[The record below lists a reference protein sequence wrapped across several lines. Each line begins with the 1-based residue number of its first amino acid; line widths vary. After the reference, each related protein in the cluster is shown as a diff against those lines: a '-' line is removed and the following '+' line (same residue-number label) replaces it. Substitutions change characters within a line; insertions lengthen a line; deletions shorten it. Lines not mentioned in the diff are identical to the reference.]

1 MRLQSRV
8 VARITREQD
17 PYNSA
22 RRRGARGRS
31 CLDRETLHDAQH
43 AASDAIV
50 FPAGAKEAQVTP
62 RRASHATAVMCGA
75 CKLCQRPWR
84 ARWWARA
91 GGVNGRSALPPLGH
105 GGLLASFAASSHYS
119 SGRACAGAE
128 CGASRECYPLLKRM
142 QRAIRAHATE
152 TCQCR
157 RVPITAAL
165 YSAPHAPRF
174 SERIID
180 LRRGTRCA
188 AGRAGVMRETWRLVA
203 GGRHLDV
210 SAGRDY

>member
-1 MRLQSRV
+1 MPRPRGASRCAACSKRRDRFPGRLQGSTGDTSPC
-8 VARITREQD
+8 ITPPQSCAGHGSCA
-17 PYNSA
+17 SA
-22 RRRGARGRS
+22 LGV
-31 CLDRETLHDAQH
+31 H
-43 AASDAIV
+43 
-50 FPAGAKEAQVTP
+50 
-62 RRASHATAVMCGA
+62 
-75 CKLCQRPWR
+75 
-84 ARWWARA
+84 A
-91 GGVNGRSALPPLGH
+91 GGVNGRSALPPLGS

-128 CGASRECYPLLKRM
+128 CGAPRECYPLLKRM

-188 AGRAGVMRETWRLVA
+188 AGAAGVMRGTWRLVA

>member
-1 MRLQSRV
+1 M
-8 VARITREQD
+8 
-17 PYNSA
+17 
-22 RRRGARGRS
+22 
-31 CLDRETLHDAQH
+31 H
-43 AASDAIV
+43 
-50 FPAGAKEAQVTP
+50 
-62 RRASHATAVMCGA
+62 HATAVMCA
-75 CKLCQRPWR
+75 AWKLCQRPWR

-105 GGLLASFAASSHYS
+105 GGLLALFAASSHYS

-128 CGASRECYPLLKRM
+128 CGAPRECYPLLKRM

-188 AGRAGVMRETWRLVA
+188 AGAAGVMRGTWRLVA

-210 SAGRDY
+210 SAGRDYQQQSRRGAGERPDVRHGRVAEVDLLLQCHG